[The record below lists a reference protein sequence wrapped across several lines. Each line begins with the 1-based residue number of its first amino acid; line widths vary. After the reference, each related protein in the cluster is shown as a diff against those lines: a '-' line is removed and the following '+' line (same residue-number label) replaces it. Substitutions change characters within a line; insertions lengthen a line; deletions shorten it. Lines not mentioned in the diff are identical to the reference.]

1 MEADGFGPAMA
12 FPRIV
17 VNAKVYPEVTG
28 KYCLKCSFNLTFRDE
43 PEGKPGW
50 TSRYHY
56 GINLGAIV
64 LMVENHRSGLVWRL
78 MRHVLDDDFVG
89 ALFDEL
95 RGTGSEVKIS
105 FASLIRLVNAA
116 DYRDSYANSIQI
128 RVSVWDFLL
137 VFGRLQPLNAQD
149 VEVQNFQGI
158 YLSPQQAKAL
168 LTILEQNVRQYE
180 GTFGEI
186 KLDPSIT
193 AQQGQIN

>member
-1 MEADGFGPAMA
+1 MSSKKDRLKETMIASNERRQQRARIINDLEN
-12 FPRIV
+12 PRHALR
-17 VNAKVYPEVTG
+17 NQ
-28 KYCLKCSFNLTFRDE
+28 
-43 PEGKPGW
+43 KPHAL
-50 TSRYHY
+50 SACAHFCY
-56 GINLGAIV
+56 G
-64 LMVENHRSGLVWRL
+64 E
-78 MRHVLDDDFVG
+78 
-89 ALFDEL
+89 
-95 RGTGSEVKIS
+95 
-105 FASLIRLVNAA
+105 SLLEESNNMTIPQQPNIRLVNAA

-137 VFGRLQPLNAQD
+137 VFGRLQPVTAQE

-186 KLDPSIT
+186 KLDPNIT